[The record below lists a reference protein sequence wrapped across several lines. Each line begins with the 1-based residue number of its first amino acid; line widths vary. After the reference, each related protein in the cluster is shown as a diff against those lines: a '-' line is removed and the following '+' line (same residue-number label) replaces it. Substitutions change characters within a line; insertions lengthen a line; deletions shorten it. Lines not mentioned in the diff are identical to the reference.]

1 MALVLDTGPVVALL
15 DSDDPD
21 HRRCAELLTGSNE
34 DLVIPTPVLVEIDY
48 WVIKLGGPDPWAEFV
63 TEITDGV
70 FRLEHPTEGDLARC
84 AELERQYADLDLGLV
99 EVSVIAV
106 CERLGEK
113 KVATLDHRHFSI
125 VKPRHCRRLQLLPG

>member
-15 DSDDPD
+15 DSDDRD

-48 WVIKLGGPDPWAEFV
+48 WVIKLAGPDPWAEFV
-63 TEITDGV
+63 AEITDGV

-99 EVSVIAV
+99 DASVIAV
-106 CERLGEK
+106 CERMGEK
-113 KVATLDHRHFSI
+113 KVATLDHRHFS
-125 VKPRHCRRLQLLPG
+125 VVRPRHCRRLQLLPG